1 VMAVSE
7 LGVGP
12 GREGLRRAYEEH
24 HARLFRLCLL
34 LSGHRELAEDIAQD
48 AFVRAAERLETLPAS
63 EAGPY
68 LRTTAVNVWGN
79 QMRRRALELRNL
91 WRFVGRA
98 SESPDALVEERE
110 RLWPAV
116 LRLPTR
122 QRACV
127 VLRYYEDLS
136 EQETARVLGCS
147 VGTVKSQTSRAL
159 ARLRERMHHG

>member
-1 VMAVSE
+1 MAVSE

-12 GREGLRRAYEEH
+12 GREGLRRAFEEH
-24 HARLFRLCLL
+24 HTRLFRLCLL

-48 AFVRAAERLETLPAS
+48 AFIRAAARLETLPPP
-63 EAGPY
+63 EVGPY
-68 LRTTAVNVWGN
+68 LRTTAVNLWRN
-79 QMRRRALELRNL
+79 RMRRRVLERRTL
-91 WRFVGRA
+91 WRFVGRTTDP
-98 SESPDALVEERE
+98 PDAVVDERE

-116 LRLPTR
+116 LRLPVR

-136 EQETARVLGCS
+136 ERETAGILGCS

-159 ARLRERMHHG
+159 ARLRQELHHG

>member
-1 VMAVSE
+1 MARE
-7 LGVGP
+7 IDVGA
-12 GREGLRRAYEEH
+12 GREGLRRAFEEH

-48 AFVRAAERLETLPAS
+48 AFVRAAGRLETLPAP
-63 EAGPY
+63 EVGLY
-68 LRTTAVNVWGN
+68 LRATAVNLWRN
-79 QMRRRALELRNL
+79 RMRRRALERRNL
-91 WRFVGRA
+91 WRFFGRA
-98 SESPDALVEERE
+98 IEPTDAAVDERE

-116 LRLPTR
+116 LCLPPR

>member
-1 VMAVSE
+1 MAVSE

-12 GREGLRRAYEEH
+12 GREGLRRAFEEH
-24 HARLFRLCLL
+24 YARLFRLCLL

-48 AFVRAAERLETLPAS
+48 AFVRTAARLETLPPPEVA
-63 EAGPY
+63 PY
-68 LRTTAVNVWGN
+68 LRTTAVNLWRN
-79 QMRRRALELRNL
+79 RMRRRALERRSL
-91 WRFVGRA
+91 WRFVSRA
-98 SESPDALVEERE
+98 SEPPNAVVDERE

-116 LRLPTR
+116 LRLPPR

-136 EQETARVLGCS
+136 EQETAAILDCS

-159 ARLRERMHHG
+159 ARLRQRIQHG

>member
-1 VMAVSE
+1 MVVSE
-7 LGVGP
+7 LGVGS
-12 GREGLRRAYEEH
+12 GREGLRRAFEEH
-24 HARLFRLCLL
+24 YARLFRLCLL
-34 LSGHRELAEDIAQD
+34 LSGHRELAEDIVQD
-48 AFVRAAERLETLPAS
+48 VFVRAAARLETLTPP
-63 EAGPY
+63 ETGPY
-68 LRTTAVNVWGN
+68 LRKTAVNVWRN
-79 QMRRRALELRNL
+79 RLRRRALERRTP
-91 WRFVGRA
+91 WRSVA
-98 SESPDALVEERE
+98 PTAESPEAVVEERE

-116 LRLPTR
+116 LRLPAR